1 MTKDNDFTPGLSFRV
16 LHLDAPRRLQWHA
29 IPGMQYELDDT
40 GFRIELLTKERKIQG
55 YTIPASTYL
64 LWSPEGRLL
73 TMHMTT
79 EPLKELGEMLAAE
92 REELHRANGEKYQ
105 LKGGLR

>member
-1 MTKDNDFTPGLSFRV
+1 MADDNFTQGLTFRV
-16 LHLDAPRRLQWHA
+16 LRLNTTGKLQWHA
-29 IPGMQYELDDT
+29 IPGMQYELGDS

-79 EPLKELGEMLAAE
+79 EPLKELGEMLAGE
-92 REELHRANGEKYQ
+92 REELHRANGAKYQ